1 MYIDSEQSEVPVG
14 GTAMTL
20 SEKSKQRLRKALED
34 MRQEI
39 LEEVRVQ
46 IERARVKDH
55 MGDLGDYAT
64 ADMAAEYAH
73 LFGERLRHRLQL
85 IEDALDGIENG
96 DYGLC
101 EECEEPINEKRLQLM
116 PFALFCVRCQSEL
129 ERQAKIR
136 GETFEE
142 WYGTSRNE

>member
-1 MYIDSEQSEVPVG
+1 
-14 GTAMTL
+14 MTL
-20 SEKSKQRLRKALED
+20 SEKSKQQLRKALED

-39 LEEVRVQ
+39 LDEVRVQ

-73 LFGERLRHRLQL
+73 LFGERLRRRLQL
-85 IEDALDGIENG
+85 IEDALEGIENG
-96 DYGLC
+96 DYGIC

-142 WYGTSRNE
+142 WYGTSRSE

>member
-1 MYIDSEQSEVPVG
+1 
-14 GTAMTL
+14 MTL

-46 IERARVKDH
+46 IERARLKDH

>member
-1 MYIDSEQSEVPVG
+1 M
-14 GTAMTL
+14 AL
-20 SEKSKQRLRKALED
+20 SEKSKQQLRQSLED
-34 MRQEI
+34 MRRE
-39 LEEVRVQ
+39 LLDEMRVQ
-46 IERARVKDH
+46 IERAREKDH

-73 LFGERLRHRLQL
+73 LFGERLRRRLQM

-96 DYGLC
+96 DYGIC

-136 GETFEE
+136 GETFDE

>member
-1 MYIDSEQSEVPVG
+1 
-14 GTAMTL
+14 MTL
-20 SEKSKQRLRKALED
+20 SKKSKKQLKKTLEE
-34 MRQEI
+34 MRQE
-39 LEEVRVQ
+39 LLDEVRVQ
-46 IERARVKDH
+46 VERSRVQDH
-55 MGDLGDYAT
+55 VGDLGDYAT

-73 LFGERLRHRLQL
+73 LFGERLVRRLQL

-96 DYGLC
+96 YYGLC

-142 WYGTSRNE
+142 WYGTSRSE

>member
-1 MYIDSEQSEVPVG
+1 
-14 GTAMTL
+14 MTL
-20 SEKSKQRLRKALED
+20 SKKSKKQLKKTLEE
-34 MRQEI
+34 MRQE
-39 LEEVRVQ
+39 LLDEVRVQ
-46 IERARVKDH
+46 IERSRVQDH
-55 MGDLGDYAT
+55 VGDLGDYAT

-73 LFGERLRHRLQL
+73 LFGERLRRRLQL

-96 DYGLC
+96 YYGLC

-142 WYGTSRNE
+142 WYGTSRSE

>member
-1 MYIDSEQSEVPVG
+1 
-14 GTAMTL
+14 MTL
-20 SEKSKQRLRKALED
+20 SKKSKQRLRKALED
-34 MRQEI
+34 LRQEI
-39 LEEVRVQ
+39 LDEVRVQ

-55 MGDLGDYAT
+55 TGDLGDYAT

-73 LFGERLRHRLQL
+73 LLGERLRKRLQL

-96 DYGLC
+96 DYGFC
-101 EECEEPINEKRLQLM
+101 EECEEPINEQRLQLM

>member
-1 MYIDSEQSEVPVG
+1 
-14 GTAMTL
+14 MTL
-20 SEKSKQRLRKALED
+20 SKKSKKQLKKTLEE
-34 MRQEI
+34 MRQE
-39 LEEVRVQ
+39 LLDEVRVQ
-46 IERARVKDH
+46 IERSRVQDH
-55 MGDLGDYAT
+55 VGDLGDYAT

-96 DYGLC
+96 YYGLC

-129 ERQAKIR
+129 ERQSKIR

-142 WYGTSRNE
+142 WYGTSRSE

>member
-1 MYIDSEQSEVPVG
+1 
-14 GTAMTL
+14 MTL
-20 SEKSKQRLRKALED
+20 SRKSKQRLRKALED

-39 LEEVRVQ
+39 LDEVRVQ

-55 MGDLGDYAT
+55 TGDLGDYAT

-73 LFGERLRHRLQL
+73 LLGERLRQRLQL

-96 DYGLC
+96 DYGFC
-101 EECEEPINEKRLQLM
+101 EECEEPINEQRLQLM

>member
-1 MYIDSEQSEVPVG
+1 
-14 GTAMTL
+14 MTL
-20 SEKSKQRLRKALED
+20 SKKSKQRLRKALED

-39 LEEVRVQ
+39 LDEVRVQ

-55 MGDLGDYAT
+55 TGDLGDYAT
-64 ADMAAEYAH
+64 ADMAVEYAH
-73 LFGERLRHRLQL
+73 LLGERLRQRLQL
-85 IEDALDGIENG
+85 IEDALGGIENG
-96 DYGLC
+96 DYGFC
-101 EECEEPINEKRLQLM
+101 EECEEPINEQRLQLM

>member
-1 MYIDSEQSEVPVG
+1 
-14 GTAMTL
+14 MTL
-20 SEKSKQRLRKALED
+20 QEKSKQQLRKALED

-39 LEEVRVQ
+39 LDEVRVQ

-73 LFGERLRHRLQL
+73 LFGERLRHKLQL
-85 IEDALDGIENG
+85 IEDALEGIENG
-96 DYGLC
+96 YYGFC

-116 PFALFCVRCQSEL
+116 PFALYCVRCQSEL
-129 ERQAKIR
+129 ERQAKLR
-136 GETFEE
+136 GERFEE
-142 WYGTSRNE
+142 WYGASRNE

>member
-1 MYIDSEQSEVPVG
+1 
-14 GTAMTL
+14 MTL
-20 SEKSKQRLRKALED
+20 SEKSKQQLRKALED

-39 LEEVRVQ
+39 LDEVRVQ

-55 MGDLGDYAT
+55 VGDLGDYAA

-73 LFGERLRHRLQL
+73 LFGERLRRRLQL
-85 IEDALDGIENG
+85 IEDALEGIENG
-96 DYGLC
+96 EYGFC

-129 ERQAKIR
+129 EREAKVR
-136 GETFEE
+136 GEAFEE
-142 WYGTSRNE
+142 WYWASRNE

>member
-1 MYIDSEQSEVPVG
+1 
-14 GTAMTL
+14 MTL
-20 SEKSKQRLRKALED
+20 SKKSKQQLQKTLED

-39 LEEVRVQ
+39 LDEVRVQ
-46 IERARVKDH
+46 IERSRVKDH
-55 MGDLGDYAT
+55 TGDLGDYAT

-73 LFGERLRHRLQL
+73 LFGERLRKRLHL
-85 IEDALDGIENG
+85 IEDALDGIKNG
-96 DYGLC
+96 DYGFC

-142 WYGTSRNE
+142 WYGTSRSE

>member
-1 MYIDSEQSEVPVG
+1 
-14 GTAMTL
+14 MTL
-20 SEKSKQRLRKALED
+20 SDKSKQRLRKALED

-39 LEEVRVQ
+39 LDEVRVQ
-46 IERARVKDH
+46 IERSRVKDH
-55 MGDLGDYAT
+55 TGDMGDYAT
-64 ADMAAEYAH
+64 ADMAAEYAY
-73 LFGERLRHRLQL
+73 LFGERLRKRLQL

-96 DYGLC
+96 DYGFC
-101 EECEEPINEKRLQLM
+101 EECDEPINEKRLQLM

-129 ERQAKIR
+129 ERQAKMR

>member
-1 MYIDSEQSEVPVG
+1 
-14 GTAMTL
+14 MTL
-20 SEKSKQRLRKALED
+20 SKKSKNQLRKTLED

-39 LEEVRVQ
+39 LDEVRIQ
-46 IERARVKDH
+46 IERSRVQDH
-55 MGDLGDYAT
+55 MGDLGDYA
-64 ADMAAEYAH
+64 AAEMDTEYTH
-73 LFGERLRHRLQL
+73 LFSERLTHRLEL

-96 DYGLC
+96 DYGFC

-116 PFALFCVRCQSEL
+116 PFAHFCVRCQSEL

-142 WYGTSRNE
+142 WYGISRSE

>member
-1 MYIDSEQSEVPVG
+1 
-14 GTAMTL
+14 MTL
-20 SEKSKQRLRKALED
+20 SDKSKQRLRKALED
-34 MRQEI
+34 MRREI
-39 LEEVRVQ
+39 LDEVRVQ
-46 IERARVKDH
+46 IERSRVKDH
-55 MGDLGDYAT
+55 TGDLGDYAT

-73 LFGERLRHRLQL
+73 LLGERLRKRLQL

-96 DYGLC
+96 DYGFC
-101 EECEEPINEKRLQLM
+101 DECDEPINEKRLQLM

-129 ERQAKIR
+129 ERQAKMR

>member
-1 MYIDSEQSEVPVG
+1 
-14 GTAMTL
+14 MTL
-20 SEKSKQRLRKALED
+20 PEKSKQQLRKALED

-39 LEEVRVQ
+39 LDEVRVQ
-46 IERARVKDH
+46 IERSRVKDH

-73 LFGERLRHRLQL
+73 LFGERLRHKLQL

-96 DYGLC
+96 YYGFC

-116 PFALFCVRCQSEL
+116 PFALYCVRCQSEL
-129 ERQAKIR
+129 ERQAKLR
-136 GETFEE
+136 GERFEE
-142 WYGTSRNE
+142 WYGASRNE

>member
-1 MYIDSEQSEVPVG
+1 
-14 GTAMTL
+14 MTL
-20 SEKSKQRLRKALED
+20 SKKSKKQLKKTLEE
-34 MRQEI
+34 MRQE
-39 LEEVRVQ
+39 LLDEVRVQ
-46 IERARVKDH
+46 IERSRVQEH

-73 LFGERLRHRLQL
+73 LFGERLVRRLQL

-96 DYGLC
+96 YYGLC
-101 EECEEPINEKRLQLM
+101 EECEQPINEKRLQLM

-142 WYGTSRNE
+142 WYGTSRSE